1 MERLLMTE
9 RYDDDFLRRIL
20 TETKV
25 IALVGASP
33 KPERPSHGV
42 MRFLQRHGYKVIP
55 VNPGL
60 AGQTL
65 NGERVYASLKEIP
78 QAETGRVD
86 MVDIFRNSEAAAA
99 PALEAIEIGAKT
111 VWMQLDVVNPAA
123 AAKARAAGLNVVM
136 DRCPAIEIPRLRL

>member
-9 RYDDDFLRRIL
+9 RYDDAFLRNVL
-20 TETKV
+20 TGTKV

-42 MRFLQRHGYKVIP
+42 MRFLQRHGFKVIP

-78 QAETGRVD
+78 QAETGRID
-86 MVDIFRNSEAAAA
+86 MVDIFRNSEAAAV
-99 PALEAIEIGAKT
+99 PALEAIDIGAKT
-111 VWMQLDVVNPAA
+111 VWMQLDVVNEPAA
-123 AAKARAAGLNVVM
+123 AKVRAAGLNVVM
-136 DRCPAIEIPRLRL
+136 NRCPAIEIPRLGL